1 MVGPRGPGLCHFP
14 AGPLWASSHLRCLR
28 RRAFEV
34 SFSDCDFRSTHHTTT
49 VPGVCCGSPWHRL
62 SALSGGA
69 AGTPGKSG
77 VSESTGAG
85 LRWEEM
91 RGPHRP
97 GGGGGQHHPVL
108 SPLPPGTGL
117 LPALRRDRGSAICLL
132 WISRLGPLPGCPG
145 EQGQGRTWPEG
156 LCQSPPPSVT

>member
-14 AGPLWASSHLRCLR
+14 AGPLWASSHLQCLR

-69 AGTPGKSG
+69 AGPPGKSG

-91 RGPHRP
+91 RGPRRP
-97 GGGGGQHHPVL
+97 GGGGGSTTPCCPRCHQGQASCQLSGGTEDLPFACCGSRDWGPCQDALGSKVRGGRGLRACVSHHHPL
-108 SPLPPGTGL
+108 
-117 LPALRRDRGSAICLL
+117 
-132 WISRLGPLPGCPG
+132 
-145 EQGQGRTWPEG
+145 
-156 LCQSPPPSVT
+156 